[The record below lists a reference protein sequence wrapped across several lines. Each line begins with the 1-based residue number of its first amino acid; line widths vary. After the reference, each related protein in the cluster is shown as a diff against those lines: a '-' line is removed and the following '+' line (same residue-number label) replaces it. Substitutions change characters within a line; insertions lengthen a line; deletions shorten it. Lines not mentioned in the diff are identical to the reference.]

1 MHKRHVD
8 SLSSKENR
16 TGSAIKP
23 GVPEYK
29 RGSCAVMYVVGR
41 KVMHGTILD
50 YKTKRLPPPDS
61 LKGNSQKC
69 LTIFRTEENV
79 FFTSVCEKMLSVS
92 GK

>member
-16 TGSAIKP
+16 I

-50 YKTKRLPPPDS
+50 YKTERLPPPDS